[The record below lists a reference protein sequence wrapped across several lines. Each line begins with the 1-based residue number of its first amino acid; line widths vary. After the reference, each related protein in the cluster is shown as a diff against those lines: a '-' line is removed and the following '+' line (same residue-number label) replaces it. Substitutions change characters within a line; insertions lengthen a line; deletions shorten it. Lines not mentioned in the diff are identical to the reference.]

1 MFVVTALAVKM
12 TAEAVTTN
20 YSPKMYVRYG
30 VPPGRRRSQYQFPD
44 LPTYGV

>member
-20 YSPKMYVRYG
+20 YSPNLRGYPSPLFAGSEGY
-30 VPPGRRRSQYQFPD
+30 PNLSRR
-44 LPTYGV
+44 